1 MFPVQPRSFDI
12 EINELKQNLSKIV
25 GTNTLLQ
32 EESEKLRE
40 KNTIIK
46 NSNKFDQANNT
57 NKMNEFET
65 QVKNLQKSLT
75 EANRKNT
82 KRNQGNA

>member
-57 NKMNEFET
+57 NKMNECET

-82 KRNQGNA
+82 KRNQGNT